1 MRPNATSATAPLAGE
16 THPPALHRLV
26 AAVQALSMAHSLAGI
41 QEVVR
46 HTARELT
53 GADGATFVL
62 RDGDQCFYA
71 DEDAIAPLW
80 KGCRFPLTACISGWA
95 MLHRQAVMIPDIYA
109 DPRIP
114 VDAYRPT
121 FVKSLVMVPVRLA
134 DPIGAI
140 GNYWAAPHV
149 AGADEI
155 ELLQSLANTTAVA
168 IENAQLY
175 AQLDQRVRERTLQ
188 LEAANAE
195 LEAFA
200 YSVSHD
206 LRAPL
211 RAIDGFS
218 QALQEDAAGRLEGE
232 CLSHLAAIRRG
243 VKRMNALVDDLLRL
257 SRISRA
263 EMHRQVFPISD
274 LAAEVAAALRQQEPE
289 RQVAFQL
296 EPGGLQAEGDPA
308 LVRIVLE
315 NLLGNAWKFTAR
327 ASPAEIGFG
336 RQPGVEPAV
345 YFVRDNGA
353 GFDPKYAGRLFA
365 PFQRLHAAS
374 QFPGTGIGLA
384 TVQRIVRKHGGR
396 VWAESQPGCGASFYF
411 TLSPSA

>member
-1 MRPNATSATAPLAGE
+1 MGELSSSAQASGE
-16 THPPALHRLV
+16 KSAMAFRRLV
-26 AAVQALSMAHSLAGI
+26 AAVQALSLARSLAEI
-41 QEVVR
+41 QEIVR
-46 HTARELT
+46 HAARELT
-53 GADGATFVL
+53 GADGASFVL
-62 RDGDQCFYA
+62 RDGEQCFYA

-80 KGCRFPLTACISGWA
+80 KGRRFPLTACISGWT
-95 MLHRQAVMIPDIYA
+95 MLHRQAAMIPDIYA

-114 VDAYRPT
+114 HDAYRPT
-121 FVKSLVMVPVRLA
+121 FVKSLVMVPVRAA

-140 GNYWAAPHV
+140 GNYWASPHA

-175 AQLDQRVRERTLQ
+175 AQLEQRVRERTLQ
-188 LEAANAE
+188 LETANAE

-232 CLSHLAAIRRG
+232 CEAHLQAIRRG
-243 VKRMNALVDDLLRL
+243 VKRMDALIDDLLRL

-263 EMHRQVFPISD
+263 EMRRQVFPIGK
-274 LAAEVAAALRQQEPE
+274 LAAEVAAALRQRQPE
-289 RQVAFQL
+289 RQVDFQL
-296 EPGGLQAEGDPA
+296 EPGLEAEGDPE

-327 ASPAEIGFG
+327 ASPARIFFG
-336 RQPGVEPAV
+336 RQAGVEPAV
-345 YFVRDNGA
+345 YCVRDNGA
-353 GFDPKYAGRLFA
+353 GFEAQYAGRLFA
-365 PFQRLHAAS
+365 PFQRLHSAA
-374 QFPGTGIGLA
+374 QFPGSGIGLA

-396 VWAESQPGCGASFYF
+396 VWAESQPERGASFYF
-411 TLSPSA
+411 TLSPPA